1 MRKNLVLSV
10 LGACLLVATSGAAA
24 IASGGSSSTNYAG
37 KNAQGQKLFFA
48 VDQTSSGP
56 QFDPYFIN
64 EINHCPVTGD
74 TFTVEYDFSGFQI
87 PIVHGKWDLNMN
99 SISQRFDW
107 KGTLSSTGASGR
119 VYIDTPAFDYEG
131 GLQDCGAGVLK
142 WTAKKLVSSS
152 PASQAPGA
160 SYVVKISKAPDGSVQ
175 YTVSH

>member
-1 MRKNLVLSV
+1 MRKNLVFSV
-10 LGACLLVATSGAAA
+10 LGACLLVATSSAAA
-24 IASGGSSSTNYAG
+24 IASGGSSSTDYAG

-119 VYIDTPAFDYEG
+119 EYIDTPAFDYEG